1 MSLSEVDAFMA
12 ALKEGYTL
20 ILPLVAEVGT
30 ELKSICECASAER
43 GEVLFYDL
51 VCSSAVDTGSFR
63 GDTPQITAERWKATR
78 EKVLQTMAKQRE
90 AYMAAVNAGNVQSE
104 CAQYKNFL
112 GLLKAI
118 NQLWLDYTKPAI
130 SSGVTRKHLVAW
142 GSPAQLKRRVQVAG
156 GMMATPQVP

>member
-51 VCSSAVDTGSFR
+51 VCSSAVDRCQRGPVELNKEQCRFQISDFR
-63 GDTPQITAERWKATR
+63 CHRTPRWLEKTRGRIQISDFR
-78 EKVLQTMAKQRE
+78 LQSQ
-90 AYMAAVNAGNVQSE
+90 
-104 CAQYKNFL
+104 
-112 GLLKAI
+112 
-118 NQLWLDYTKPAI
+118 
-130 SSGVTRKHLVAW
+130 
-142 GSPAQLKRRVQVAG
+142 
-156 GMMATPQVP
+156 